1 MPHTHI
7 VTDDDLY
14 FTIDPST
21 RIISNLSGNT
31 FSLMQGDHNSEEF
44 TFELP
49 RKIEDHDMLECDVI
63 QVHYTN
69 TGTGTSASTRE
80 KNEGL
85 IEIKNLKV
93 NPDNEETLICTWLI
107 SQEATRFAGSLKFQL
122 KFKCTDSVDT
132 TSFSYIW
139 NTRPFDGV
147 TILAGIDNTE
157 SVVTKH
163 ADVLEQWR
171 QILFSGGG
179 GGGTG
184 TVTPSTISITSMSIT
199 PSVAEVGSTV
209 RNPSVSWAVNGTPT
223 VQVLGEESIDVSL
236 RSKVLSGTFTHTN
249 NPQVTLTVTDTY
261 NTSATRSVQIGFMNG
276 VYYGVSAVPSEYNSE
291 FILGL
296 TKTLRTSK
304 LTSFSVDAGAG
315 EHIYY
320 CIPARFG
327 SCTFAVGG
335 FEGGF
340 SLVDTIDF
348 TNASGYTESY
358 YIYRSDNYGL
368 GSLTV
373 TVS

>member
-1 MPHTHI
+1 MAHTHI

-21 RIISNLSGNT
+21 RLISNLSGNT

-49 RKIEDHDMLECDVI
+49 RKIEEHDMLECDVV

-69 TGTGTSASTRE
+69 TGTGTSASTRQT
-80 KNEGL
+80 NEGL
-85 IEIKNLKV
+85 YEITNLKV
-93 NPDNEETLICTWLI
+93 NPNNEETLICTWLI
-107 SQEATRFAGSLKFQL
+107 SQEATQLAGSLKFQL

-132 TSFSYIW
+132 TTFSYIW
-139 NTRPFDGV
+139 NTQPFAGI
-147 TILAGIDNTE
+147 TIIAGIDNAA

-179 GGGTG
+179 GGG
-184 TVTPSTISITSMSIT
+184 SSAATISITSMSIN
-199 PSVAEVGSTV
+199 PSTV
-209 RNPSVSWAVNGTPT
+209 EIGTTVTDPTVSWAINGTPT
-223 VQVLGEESIDVSL
+223 VQVLGEESIAVSL
-236 RSKVLSGTFTHTN
+236 RSKIVSGTFTHDD
-249 NPQVTLTVTDTY
+249 NPQVTLSVTDAYGT
-261 NTSATRSVQIGFMNG
+261 TATRSVQIWFMNG
-276 VYYGVSAVPSEYNSE
+276 VYYGASAVPAEYNSE

-296 TKTLRTSK
+296 TKNLRSSK
-304 LTSFSVDAGAG
+304 LTSFSVNAEAG
-315 EHIYY
+315 EHVYY
-320 CIPARFG
+320 CVPVRFG
-327 SCTFAVGG
+327 SCTFSVGG
-335 FEGGF
+335 FVGGF